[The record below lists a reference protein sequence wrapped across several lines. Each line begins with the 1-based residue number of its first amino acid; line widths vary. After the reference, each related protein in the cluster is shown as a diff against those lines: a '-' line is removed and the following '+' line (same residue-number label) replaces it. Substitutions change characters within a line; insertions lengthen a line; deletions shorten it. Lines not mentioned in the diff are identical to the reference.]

1 MNIINKFNPVIKKN
15 YLYKLVDSESSII
28 IQALEDNK
36 NNHNFYG
43 RVILS
48 NYDCYGPGY
57 ISLNWDL
64 DHCSWEEIGSLEDNN
79 VTDINTTDNEL
90 NQNNRESTD
99 D

>member
-36 NNHNFYG
+36 NNHSFYG

-48 NYDCYGPGY
+48 NYDSYGPGH
-57 ISLNWDL
+57 ISRSWDL
-64 DHCSWEEIGSLEDNN
+64 DLYSWEEIGSLEDNN
-79 VTDINTTDNEL
+79 VTDINTIDNEF
-90 NQNNRESTD
+90 NQNNRESND